1 MSCSGF
7 YRKMQLAS
15 GKVVTVIIIF
25 NASSSK
31 VREIVEELKRK
42 HGSIIKD
49 LTVLP
54 EVML

>member
-7 YRKMQLAS
+7 YRKMQLAPE
-15 GKVVTVIIIF
+15 KVVTVIITF

-31 VREIVEELKRK
+31 VREVVEELKRK